1 MKLYEQCHAVYPP
14 SIPTTEDLVQA
25 LVETLSSPDP
35 GSDRQSQVYVYIM
48 IDGLDEVPF
57 DSTDRPAILD
67 LLCELS
73 ALNMQNVGLFVTSR
87 DQPDIREALTAP
99 IFWNQTPFDS
109 DAVQV
114 DIETYVRQF
123 ISKNRR
129 LCQLSPAIRQLI
141 QTTIV
146 EEAGGM

>member
-1 MKLYEQCHAVYPP
+1 M
-14 SIPTTEDLVQA
+14 ITTEDLVQA
-25 LVETLSSPDP
+25 LVETLSETDP
-35 GSDRQSQVYVYIM
+35 GSDHRSKAYVYIM

-99 IFWNQTPFDS
+99 ILWNQTPVDS

-114 DIETYVRQF
+114 DIEAYVAQF
-123 ISKNRR
+123 VSKNRR
-129 LCQLSPAIRQLI
+129 FCQSSLEIQQLI

-146 EEAGGM
+146 GKAEGM